1 MLYITFLCLFGWRH
15 SRSSWYRTP
24 FVDWELRAGV
34 WTDCEEKR
42 LFPNSF
48 GLGLDDLVG
57 SPRNIPAR
65 GQMTSW
71 ESSSEA
77 FLPESL

>member
-1 MLYITFLCLFGWRH
+1 MVLFADVV
-15 SRSSWYRTP
+15 S
-24 FVDWELRAGV
+24 VVVWELIAGV
-34 WTDCEEKR
+34 WTNWEEKR

-57 SPRNIPAR
+57 CPRNIPAR

-71 ESSSEA
+71 ESLSGKINLAIQCFSTA
-77 FLPESL
+77 GNITFNP